1 MSQPTRLA
9 SAPPVA
15 RARSLGQPS
24 AASRWI
30 DARLNDAAR
39 AMARLSDGLRRRR
52 RFVFVEQADGGF
64 LREAAKPG
72 APLRWEDGRFSDPT
86 NWRGGEVEFRLVAQR
101 CVFRELELPARAGEF
116 LEGVVRTQIDRIT
129 PWRASEAAFGW
140 GPPQPR
146 EGDRIAVWVAA
157 AKRGPILALAEAAA
171 AAGAASVAITTRRE
185 EPSAPI
191 EILGRRVGATARH
204 GRWRFAL
211 LALLGG
217 AMAAAAGA
225 LIAQQTLGAHL
236 SERFDALGGDIAQKR
251 TALLR
256 LEHAGEDPAARA
268 LDARKRTAPSAVVVL
283 EALSRALPD
292 DAYLT
297 EMRLEGGKV
306 EIAGVAANAAS
317 LIHAIETSPH
327 FSRATFT
334 APTTRAADD
343 KGETFRI
350 EAQVAPRLTVAP

>member
-9 SAPPVA
+9 SQPALT
-15 RARSLGQPS
+15 RARVGQPS

-39 AMARLSDGLRRRR
+39 AMTRLGDSLRRRR
-52 RFVFVEQADGGF
+52 RHVFIEQPDGDF

-72 APLRWEDGRFSDPT
+72 APLRWADGRFSGAT
-86 NWRGGEVEFRLVAQR
+86 HWRGGEVEFRLAAQR
-101 CVFRELELPARAGEF
+101 CVFRELELPTRAGEF
-116 LEGVVRTQIDRIT
+116 LEGVVRAQIDRIT
-129 PWRASEAAFGW
+129 PWRSSEAAFGW

-157 AKRGPILALAEAAA
+157 ARRGPILALADAAA
-171 AAGAASVAITTRRE
+171 AAGAESVSITTRRL
-185 EPSAPI
+185 EPSPPI
-191 EILGRRVGATARH
+191 EILGRRAGAAARL

-211 LALLGG
+211 LTLLGV
-217 AMAAAAGA
+217 AMAAAAAA
-225 LIAQQTLGAHL
+225 LIAEQTWGAHL
-236 SERFDALGGDIAQKR
+236 SERVDALSADIAQKR

-256 LEHAGEDPAARA
+256 LEHVGEDPAAQA
-268 LDARKRTAPSAVVVL
+268 LDARKRATPSAVVVL

-292 DAYLT
+292 DSYLT
-297 EMRLEGGKV
+297 EMRLEGAKV
-306 EIAGVAANAAS
+306 EIAGVAASAAS

-343 KGETFRI
+343 KGEAFRI
-350 EAQVAPRLTVAP
+350 EALVAPSLTVTP